1 MEYMGELNILQWT
14 GEYFI
19 QIPTGFKEKGLEEDN
34 IMAIVRDAIT
44 SKEIKDLKDMESIS
58 TSLPLKK
65 KTAKEVIGKIAKDAA
80 DQGMSFLVDTLIETT
95 LDIDMGTDNEKS
107 IFGELFTMVMD
118 EEERSYIASIGKYEK
133 DQLFFESIIPTSE
146 TVQKFFKTEYEA
158 DFFTTH
164 VALNT
169 FEATG
174 IFEIEEVAEAFFEQI
189 VKSDKMAE
197 EVEFVIFSYKGF
209 DYELSRLSK
218 QELSYNLFTME
229 IDLEGKSEV

>member
-34 IMAIVRDAIT
+34 IMAIVRDAVT
-44 SKEIKDLKDMESIS
+44 SKEIKDLKDMESLS

-95 LDIDMGTDNEKS
+95 LDIDMGTDNKNS
-107 IFGELFTMVMD
+107 IFSELFTMVMD
-118 EEERSYIASIGKYEK
+118 QEERSYIASIGKYEK
-133 DQLFFESIIPTSE
+133 NQLFFESIIPTSE
-146 TVQKFFKTEYEA
+146 TIQKFFKTEYEA

-169 FEATG
+169 FECTG
-174 IFEIEEVAEAFFEQI
+174 EFEIEELTESFFDQI
-189 VKSDKMAE
+189 IKTDKIKA
-197 EVEFVIFSYKGF
+197 EVERLIFSYKGF
-209 DYELSRLSK
+209 DYVIQRMSAR
-218 QELSYNLFTME
+218 ELSYNLFTMD
-229 IDLEGKSEV
+229 IDLEKK

>member
-1 MEYMGELNILQWT
+1 MGELNVLQWT

-34 IMAIVRDAIT
+34 IMAIVRDAVT

-95 LDIDMGTDNEKS
+95 LDIDMGTDNKKS

-118 EEERSYIASIGKYEK
+118 EEERSYIASIGKYETN
-133 DQLFFESIIPTSE
+133 QLFFESIIPTSE
-146 TVQKFFKTEYEA
+146 TIQKFFKTEYEA

-169 FEATG
+169 FETTG
-174 IFEIEEVAEAFFEQI
+174 EFEIEELQAVFFEQI
-189 VKSDKMAE
+189 VTSNKMAE
-197 EVEFVIFSYKGF
+197 EVEKLIFTYKNF
-209 DYELSRLSK
+209 DYELKKLSK
-218 QELSYNLFTME
+218 EALSYNLFTMA
-229 IDLEGKSEV
+229 IDLEQN

>member
-1 MEYMGELNILQWT
+1 MEYMGELNVLQWT

-34 IMAIVRDAIT
+34 IMAIVRDAVT

-95 LDIDMGTDNEKS
+95 LDIDMGTDNKKS

-118 EEERSYIASIGKYEK
+118 EEERSYIASIGKYETN
-133 DQLFFESIIPTSE
+133 QLVFESIIPTSE
-146 TVQKFFKTEYEA
+146 TIQKFFKTEYEA

-169 FEATG
+169 FETTG
-174 IFEIEEVAEAFFEQI
+174 EFEIEELQAVFFEQI
-189 VKSDKMAE
+189 VTSNKMAE
-197 EVEFVIFSYKGF
+197 EVEKLIFTYKNF
-209 DYELSRLSK
+209 DYELKKLSK
-218 QELSYNLFTME
+218 EALSYNLFTMA
-229 IDLEGKSEV
+229 IDLEQK